1 MPANNF
7 KFDLRDHKFVLK
19 EWLDI
24 DKLFAQKAYA
34 GYYSKDDIDSYLDVA
49 YNIAKDVMAPANG
62 DADEIGCKYVD
73 GNVITPDSF
82 KNAYAVCTEAGLGTS
97 VADRESEGAL
107 PWVLWGA
114 LGEILIAGSP
124 AITTY
129 WGLSA
134 GAAGLIQ
141 FYGNDYLKQK
151 FLPKMFEGSWA
162 GTMNLTEPGAGSD
175 VGACATKAFATD
187 TPGLYKIKGNKLF
200 ITAGDHDICENFIHM
215 VLARVEG
222 AREGTAGLS
231 LFVVPKIWVN
241 DDGTMGANNDVS
253 TTGIEHKMGM
263 KGSATCSLA
272 FGENNNCFGYILGAP
287 PNEEGKAAGMSQ
299 MFHMMNEERL
309 NTGLLAQG
317 VMTEAYYCALEYTRE
332 RVQGQKMTDP
342 KGPRVR
348 IIEHED
354 VRRML
359 LMQKAVS
366 EACRALLLQTYYY
379 VDMSQ
384 IADDPEEK
392 EAAEDMFNINNP
404 MCKAYVTDM
413 AWPMI
418 GEAIQTYGGY
428 GFIEEYPVAQ
438 LARDCKIFSIWEGTN
453 YIQSMD
459 LVGRKFMMKKGKPFM
474 KWLTEVGTFI
484 ATNKEANPDFAK
496 EFAALEEG
504 MGAFGSIM
512 MTLKGYFQEGKMQLL
527 PLYST
532 RILHAASMMY
542 CGKLLLD
549 QGILAAKKLAEV
561 GEDHY
566 DAKFYKGKIASTRFY
581 LMNIVPQIKIA
592 KDLFENYDTSA
603 IDIPEDAFGLA

>member
-1 MPANNF
+1 MAANNF

-19 EWLDI
+19 EWLDL
-24 DKLFAQKAYA
+24 DKLFAQPTYD
-34 GYYSKDDIDSYLDVA
+34 GYYSVEDVDSYLDVA

-97 VADRESEGAL
+97 VADRETEGPL
-107 PWVLWGA
+107 PWVMWGA

-124 AITTY
+124 AIATY

-141 FYGNDYLKQK
+141 YYGNDYLKQK
-151 FLPKMFEGSWA
+151 FLPKMFEGTWA
-162 GTMNLTEPGAGSD
+162 GTMNLTEAGAGSD
-175 VGACATKAFATD
+175 VGACSTKAFATD

-222 AREGTAGLS
+222 AREGTSGLS

-241 DDGTMGANNDVS
+241 DDGTMAANNDVS

-272 FGENNNCFGYILGAP
+272 FGENNNCFGYILGDP
-287 PNEEGKAAGMSQ
+287 PNEEGKASGMSQ

-317 VMTEAYYCALEYTRE
+317 VMSEAYFCALEYTRE
-332 RVQGQKMTDP
+332 RVQGQKLTDP

-354 VRRML
+354 IRRML
-359 LMQKAVS
+359 LLQKSVS
-366 EACRALLLQTYYY
+366 EACRALLMQTYYN

-384 IADDPEEK
+384 VAADPADK
-392 EAAEDMFNINNP
+392 EAAEDMFQLCNP
-404 MCKAYVTDM
+404 MCKAYVSDM

-418 GEAIQTYGGY
+418 GDAIQTYGGY

-453 YIQSMD
+453 YIQAMD
-459 LVGRKFMMKKGKPFM
+459 LVGRKFRMKKGKPFM
-474 KWLTEVGTFI
+474 NWLADTGAFV
-484 ATNKEANPDFAK
+484 AANKENK
-496 EFAALEEG
+496 EFEKEVKVLEDALA
-504 MGAFGSIM
+504 AFGGIM
-512 MTLKGYFQEGKMQLL
+512 MTLQTLLTEGKINML
-527 PLYST
+527 PLYAT
-532 RILHAASMMY
+532 RILHAATMLH
-542 CGKLLLD
+542 CGKLMLD
-549 QGILAAKKLAEV
+549 QGLLASRKLAEV
-561 GEDHY
+561 GEDHF
-566 DAKFYKGKIASTRFY
+566 DAKFYKGKIASVRFY
-581 LMNIVPQIKIA
+581 LMNVVPQVKLV

-603 IDIPEDAFGLA
+603 IDIPEESFGLA